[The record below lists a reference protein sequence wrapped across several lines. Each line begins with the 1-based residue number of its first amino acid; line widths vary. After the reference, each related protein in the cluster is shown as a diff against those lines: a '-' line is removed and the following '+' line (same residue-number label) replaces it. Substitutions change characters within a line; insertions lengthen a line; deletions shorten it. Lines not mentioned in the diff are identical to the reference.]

1 MSYRLDQAAFVVL
14 SLAAASTASIGT
26 SYTLSVISSSSQ
38 GGGVPVARDNT
49 IYLSNVLSVRAAGY
63 YGSFLEQ
70 SPSTTVRHY
79 GCDMPMFNGA
89 GGSGPEL
96 GLSLPLIGEVGCK
109 LLINDGYQVDDTLV
123 TGSHVVG
130 IL

>member
-26 SYTLSVISSSSQ
+26 SYTLSIISSSSQ

-49 IYLSNVLSVRAAGY
+49 IYLSNVLSVMAVGV
-63 YGSFLEQ
+63 GSFLEH

-109 LLINDGYQVDDTLV
+109 LLINDGYQVDDTLL